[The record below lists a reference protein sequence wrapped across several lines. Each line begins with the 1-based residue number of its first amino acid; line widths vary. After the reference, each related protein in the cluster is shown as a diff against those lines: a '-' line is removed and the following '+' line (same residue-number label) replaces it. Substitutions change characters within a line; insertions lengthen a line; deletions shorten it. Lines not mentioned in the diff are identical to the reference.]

1 MVVVVIVVVAVVMMA
16 VVVVDV
22 VVVDV
27 DVVGDSVLSR
37 SDTEGKTWTPTRYDF
52 VRQMIFY
59 KPQNTDTNRESE
71 APTAIL
77 ILLSGG
83 GDDGCGE

>member
-37 SDTEGKTWTPTRYDF
+37 NDTEGTIWTPLRLCSSNDF
-52 VRQMIFY
+52 LQATKHRHQPRIGSADCYFDFIE
-59 KPQNTDTNRESE
+59 QW
-71 APTAIL
+71 
-77 ILLSGG
+77 
-83 GDDGCGE
+83 